1 MTENSHRLTAKIYQ
15 FPMGGRSGIPARRE
29 TYKPAAEVIPE
40 VSARVAIGGSWYH
53 EEAVREADNARKH

>member
-15 FPMGGRSGIPARRE
+15 FPMGGRSGLTTRRE
-29 TYKPAAEVIPE
+29 AYKPAAEVIPE

-53 EEAVREADNARKH
+53 EEAILEADQSRKH